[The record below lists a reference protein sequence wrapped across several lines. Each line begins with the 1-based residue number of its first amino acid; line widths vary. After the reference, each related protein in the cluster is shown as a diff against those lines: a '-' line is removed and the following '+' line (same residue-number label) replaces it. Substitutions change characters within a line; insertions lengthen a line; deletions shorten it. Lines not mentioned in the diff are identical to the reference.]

1 MGYACPVCGV
11 PQRDGEHLA
20 NHLAFTAML
29 DDGDHAA
36 WLDEHA
42 PDWDEQGPDDLA
54 PRVTE
59 HAPETEYEEVFE
71 DTVAHRATSSRTQ
84 SGDTVQRDGHTHDD
98 DRGGALFDNEGG
110 NGPGRT
116 DFDANAA
123 RQRGGVADL
132 DEEAQGILSEARDM
146 TQEMLGEDGDPED
159 GTGGTDADAA
169 SEAADDEGKES

>member
-29 DDGDHAA
+29 DDGDHEA

-59 HAPETEYEEVFE
+59 HAPQAEYEEVFE
-71 DTVAHRATSSRTQ
+71 DTV
-84 SGDTVQRDGHTHDD
+84 QRDGHDHDD
-98 DRGGALFDNEGG
+98 ERGGALFDDEGG
-110 NGPGRT
+110 HGPGRT
-116 DFDANAA
+116 AFDANTA

-132 DEEAQGILSEARDM
+132 DEEAQGILSEAREM
-146 TQEMLGEDGDPED
+146 TQEMLGGDGSPDDPE
-159 GTGGTDADAA
+159 TDAADPAA
-169 SEAADDEGKES
+169 DDDEGKES